1 MPLLFSSK
9 RINSDILRQSLLS
22 EHLNMT
28 SLPRISSFYRQNSG
42 GSKLTWYTWYTMP
55 SHSTTGAWTSS
66 SVPSLWMHHPNI
78 PARTFNTCQET
89 VLPVQCG
96 SPPAF
101 RERCRKLSAW
111 KLVPFWPSREAKAGS
126 LARRAQAPPA
136 RSVSVSVAQM
146 AWGLLKWISATAHT
160 VLVLWTS
167 RGAHQWDFLEIKWNQ
182 KLHSKC

>member
-1 MPLLFSSK
+1 
-9 RINSDILRQSLLS
+9 
-22 EHLNMT
+22 MT

-66 SVPSLWMHHPNI
+66 SFPSLWMHHPNI

-136 RSVSVSVAQM
+136 RSVSECSSDGVGALEVDFSHSSHCTCACTMDQPWSISV
-146 AWGLLKWISATAHT
+146 G
-160 VLVLWTS
+160 
-167 RGAHQWDFLEIKWNQ
+167 FLGD
-182 KLHSKC
+182 